1 MVSLNAV
8 VAFQPRMKQF
18 YARRLPG
25 MANNFRVDVIGGD
38 MKRLNLKILGDFDGT
53 SAFRLLNVIE
63 KKGGSARKI
72 TIDTDGLRSVN
83 TFGTDIFRANI
94 AEMSKG
100 VIDIDYTGRFKEA
113 LTEE

>member
-1 MVSLNAV
+1 MVSLSAV

-113 LTEE
+113 LTEG

>member
-1 MVSLNAV
+1 MVSLNSLIG
-8 VAFQPRMKQF
+8 FQPRKKPF
-18 YARRLPG
+18 SARRLPG
-25 MANNFRVDVIGGD
+25 LANNFRVDVIGGD

-63 KKGGSARKI
+63 KKGGSARRI
-72 TIDTDGLRSVN
+72 TIDTDGLRSVH
-83 TFGTDIFRANI
+83 TFGSDIFRANI

-113 LTEE
+113 LTED

>member
-8 VAFQPRMKQF
+8 VAFQPTMKQF

>member
-1 MVSLNAV
+1 MVSLSAV

>member
-1 MVSLNAV
+1 
-8 VAFQPRMKQF
+8 
-18 YARRLPG
+18 

-63 KKGGSARKI
+63 KKGGSASRI

-83 TFGTDIFRANI
+83 TFGSDIFRANI
-94 AEMSKG
+94 SEMSKG
-100 VIDIDYTGRFKEA
+100 AMTIDYTGRFKEA
-113 LTEE
+113 LAED